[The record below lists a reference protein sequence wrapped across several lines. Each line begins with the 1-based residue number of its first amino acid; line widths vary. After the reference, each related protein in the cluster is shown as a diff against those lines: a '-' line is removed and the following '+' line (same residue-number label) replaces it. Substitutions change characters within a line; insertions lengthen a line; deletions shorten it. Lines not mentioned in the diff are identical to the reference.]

1 MLKVSWPSFRRTLI
15 YASIFIVASSALFL
29 FIYWQAAAD
38 EIERVKALLELQGA
52 SLAVYQS
59 DQARLQPG
67 DRAYNEAFRLTASGL
82 FESNGAYLRGDLRD
96 IPPGLP
102 IDGRSHVIESVS
114 QEGGEARRAQI
125 IMVANRLTSGL
136 MLVIA
141 RNATQVVNLEETVK
155 KALVLGVLPLSLL
168 SIVAGAIFSQHMNR
182 RLKAAQQCLNDIKG
196 GRLHRRLPVS
206 AASDELDLLAK
217 AVNDMLSELEYA
229 VYELRNVGNN
239 IAHDLRTPLSR
250 VRAHLEHAQRCEDMP
265 GEAQELIDSA
275 LSGLDQTL
283 AITTAMLRL
292 VQLEASR
299 TSSQFCELD
308 LREIVEEVAELYE
321 PLAENKNIRIV
332 TSASAT
338 GPVIGDRDLLLEAI
352 ANVVDNSVKFTPSG
366 GEIQLNLLA
375 APEGPIVQVRDSGPG
390 IPREHRNDVFKR
402 FYRCSQSREVPG
414 TGLGLTLVAAI
425 LKLHRFHVE
434 ISDGAPGCILEIQ
447 CFSEQTAD
455 AYEAV
460 PASNSIAPL

>member
-15 YASIFIVASSALFL
+15 YATVFIVSSSVLFL
-29 FIYWQAAAD
+29 FVYWKAAAD
-38 EIERVKALLELQGA
+38 EIERIEALLELQGSA
-52 SLAVYQS
+52 LSVYQS

-67 DRAYNEAFRLTASGL
+67 DRAFNETFRLSASGL

-96 IPPGLP
+96 IPPDLP
-102 IDGRSHVIESVS
+102 IDGRSHLIESIG
-114 QEGGEARRAQI
+114 QEGGGAGRIQV
-125 IMVANRLTSGL
+125 IMVANRLTNGR

-168 SIVAGAIFSQHMNR
+168 SIVTGAIFSQYMNR
-182 RLKAAQQCLNDIKG
+182 RLKTAQQCLNDIKG

-206 AASDELDLLAK
+206 AAKDELDQLAK

-229 VYELRNVGNN
+229 VYELKNVGNN

-250 VRAHLEHAQRCEDMP
+250 VRAHLEHAQRCEEIPPD
-265 GEAQELIDSA
+265 AQELIERA
-275 LSGLDQTL
+275 ITGLDQTL

-292 VQLEASR
+292 VQLEAGRNSN
-299 TSSQFCELD
+299 QFCEID
-308 LREIVEEVAELYE
+308 LQEILQEVAELYE
-321 PLAENKNIRIV
+321 PLAENKNIRI
-332 TSASAT
+332 TLSASRTAS
-338 GPVIGDRDLLLEAI
+338 VIGDRDLLIEAI
-352 ANVVDNSVKFTPSG
+352 ANVIDNSVKFTPNG
-366 GEIQLNLLA
+366 GEIQLNLVA
-375 APEGPIVQVRDSGPG
+375 SAQGPVIQIHDSGPG

-402 FYRCSQSREVPG
+402 FYRCSQSRDVPG

-434 ISDGAPGCILEIQ
+434 ICDGAPGCALEIR
-447 CFSEQTAD
+447 CFS
-455 AYEAV
+455 
-460 PASNSIAPL
+460 

>member
-15 YASIFIVASSALFL
+15 YAITFIVACSVLFL

-38 EIERVKALLELQGA
+38 EIERVKALLELQGT
-52 SLAVYQS
+52 SLSVYQS

-96 IPPGLP
+96 IPSGLP

-125 IMVANRLTSGL
+125 IMVANRLTSGR
-136 MLVIA
+136 MLIIA

-196 GRLHRRLPVS
+196 GRLHQRLPVS
-206 AASDELDLLAK
+206 PARDELDQLAK

-250 VRAHLEHAQRCEDMP
+250 VRAHLEHAQKCEDIP
-265 GEAQELIDSA
+265 GEARELIDSA
-275 LSGLDQTL
+275 LLGLDQTL
-283 AITTAMLRL
+283 SITTAMLRL

-299 TSSQFCELD
+299 NTSQFCELD

-338 GPVIGDRDLLLEAI
+338 GPVTGDRDLLLEAI
-352 ANVVDNSVKFTPSG
+352 ANIVDNSVKFTPSG
-366 GEIQLNLLA
+366 GEIRLNLVA
-375 APEGPIVQVRDSGPG
+375 APEGPIIQVHDSGPG
-390 IPREHRNDVFKR
+390 IPREHRADVFKR

-425 LKLHRFHVE
+425 LKFHRFHVE
-434 ISDGAPGCILEIQ
+434 ISDGAPGCFLEIR
-447 CFSEQTAD
+447 CFSGQTAD
-455 AYEAV
+455 GYEAV
-460 PASNSIAPL
+460 PASNSIASL